1 MKHKKLKLLLLVWTI
16 ILLTNYYWT
25 PYFVLPFV
33 WLLTV
38 GALIIFILNQIFKF
52 YNERKNISKARILN
66 IVVLSLLLFLTFY
79 RFYEIPN
86 RGIEKI
92 DWFVLKNKRTEIL
105 GRIKKGELKPDVK
118 WNNGICELPFEF
130 PIISNGGNDVWI
142 FNSEKNSNQKTV
154 KFFIFRNFF
163 DSPSTYLIYSDD
175 SEQMK
180 YYEDKIKSNPKE
192 NWKIEQN
199 WYRINGY

>member
-1 MKHKKLKLLLLVWTI
+1 MKNKKLKLLLFVWTI
-16 ILLTNYYWT
+16 ILLINYYWT
-25 PYFVLPFV
+25 PYFVVPFV

-38 GALIIFILNQIFKF
+38 GILIISILNQFFKF

-66 IVVLSLLLFLTFY
+66 IITLCFLFFLTFY
-79 RFYEIPN
+79 RFYEVPYRI
-86 RGIEKI
+86 IEKV
-92 DWFVLKNKRTEIL
+92 DWSIFKDKRNEIVKK
-105 GRIKKGELKPDVK
+105 IKKGELKPNVK

-130 PIISNGGNDVWI
+130 PVISNGGNDVWI
-142 FNSEKNSNQKTV
+142 FNSENSNQKTV

-175 SEQMK
+175 SEQIK
-180 YYEDKIKSNPKE
+180 YFEDKIKSNPKD

-199 WYRINGY
+199 WYRIYGY